1 MKGLRRRTPGR
12 RATSTRAAPSW
23 LHERVTERL
32 VTTRYD
38 TSPLGTWAREQ
49 ARLNDLRTMIEA
61 EAIKTD
67 AKRYAKVQ
75 AMAKKRMME
84 TAKVAGGDQS

>member
-1 MKGLRRRTPGR
+1 MAKNKTAEVSIKPDEE
-12 RATSTRAAPSW
+12 W
-23 LHERVTERL
+23 RVE
-32 VTTRYD
+32 
-38 TSPLGTWAREQ
+38 S
-49 ARLNDLRTMIEA
+49 DLRTMIEA

-84 TAKVAGGDQS
+84 TAKVAGGTQD

>member
-1 MKGLRRRTPGR
+1 MAKNKT
-12 RATSTRAAPSW
+12 AEVSIKADEEW
-23 LHERVTERL
+23 RVE
-32 VTTRYD
+32 
-38 TSPLGTWAREQ
+38 S
-49 ARLNDLRTMIEA
+49 DLRTMIDA

-84 TAKVAGGDQS
+84 TAKVAGGTQD